1 MSVIERIES
10 LKIIP
15 VAVINSTE
23 NALPLGNALIDAGLP
38 VIEITFRT
46 AAAAESI
53 SILKKEK
60 PEMLVGAGTVLKIE
74 QVKKAVEV
82 GAEFIVSPGFNPTVV
97 DYCVNN
103 EILIVP
109 GLNSPTFI
117 EWGLE
122 RGLNH
127 FKFFPADISG
137 GPRMLQLLA
146 GPYPTVKFMPTGGI
160 NSTTIIEYLK
170 LNNVFACGGSW
181 IVNKDLIAEG
191 KFDEITRL
199 TSEVVSLVKKELL

>member
-1 MSVIERIES
+1 MSVIDRIEK

-15 VAVINSTE
+15 VAVINSVE
-23 NALPLGNALIDAGLP
+23 DALPLGNALLEAGLP
-38 VIEITFRT
+38 VIEVTFRT
-46 AAAAESI
+46 TAAAESI
-53 SILKKEK
+53 SVLKKEK
-60 PEMLVGAGTVLKIE
+60 PNMLVGAGTVLKIE
-74 QVKKAVEV
+74 QVKNAVAA

-103 EILIVP
+103 DILIVP

-160 NSTTIIEYLK
+160 NNTTIIEYLK

-181 IVNKDLIAEG
+181 IVKKDLIAEG

-199 TSEVVSLVKKELL
+199 TSEVVSLVKKELP

>member
-1 MSVIERIES
+1 MSVIDRVEK

-15 VAVINSTE
+15 VAVINSVE
-23 NALPLGNALIDAGLP
+23 NALPLANALIEAGLP

-46 AAAAESI
+46 DAAAESI
-53 SILKKEK
+53 SVLKKEK
-60 PEMLVGAGTVLKIE
+60 PNMLVGAGTVLKIE
-74 QVKKAVEV
+74 QVKNAVAA

-103 EILIVP
+103 DILIVP

-127 FKFFPADISG
+127 FKFYPADISG

-160 NSTTIIEYLK
+160 NNTTIIEYLK

-181 IVNKDLIAEG
+181 IVKKDLIAEG

-199 TSEVVSLVKKELL
+199 TSEVVSLVKKELP